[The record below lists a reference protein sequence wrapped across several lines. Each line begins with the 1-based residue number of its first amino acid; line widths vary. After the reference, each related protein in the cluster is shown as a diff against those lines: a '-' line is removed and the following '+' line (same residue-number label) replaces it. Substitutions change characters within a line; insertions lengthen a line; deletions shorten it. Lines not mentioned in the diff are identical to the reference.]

1 MTGEEEEEEEGE
13 EEEAR
18 SGPPH
23 DYCCFTLTWF
33 VAVPRG

>member
-1 MTGEEEEEEEGE
+1 MTGEEEEAEEWEEGA

-23 DYCCFTLTWF
+23 CCFTLIW
-33 VAVPRG
+33 